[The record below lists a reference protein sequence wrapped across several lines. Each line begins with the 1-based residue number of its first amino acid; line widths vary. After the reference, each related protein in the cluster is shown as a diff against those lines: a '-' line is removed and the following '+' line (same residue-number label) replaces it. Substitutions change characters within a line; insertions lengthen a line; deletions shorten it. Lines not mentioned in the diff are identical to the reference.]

1 MKVQAPRR
9 SMRIAFVCFSKSK
22 GGLELKLIE
31 IAEALQRSGHSV
43 LFVCPQDSPLHQEC
57 VRADIPHLL
66 HTPRFKYGSLPTAHT
81 LAKRLKE
88 FSIQHLVVGLSKDI
102 STAVLIKK
110 FHGHLRLVYFQQM
123 QSGRDKKDFLHRW
136 SYRRLDR
143 WITLTHA
150 MKQTTVRTTIVP
162 AASIDVLP
170 FGANLHAFR
179 PGAFKST
186 QARRAF
192 HLPANK
198 IIIGLVGRFDPQK
211 GQEYLLRATPSIL
224 KALPRAHVVLVG
236 EETRGE
242 EGFLDHLNTLVKELN
257 LSNNVQFLPF
267 TDNVP
272 FLLSAFDLVVMPSF
286 SETFGYLAVEA
297 MAMGVPVVGTNAGGL
312 REIIEDGTTGYLV
325 PPRNSDQ
332 LASAIIKIL
341 RNKGT
346 ARGMGRRGI
355 LRVQKHFDFEKN
367 LLQFEQI
374 LSRLSL

>member
-1 MKVQAPRR
+1 
-9 SMRIAFVCFSKSK
+9 MRIAFVCFSTSK

-31 IAEALQRSGHSV
+31 IAQALQYKGHSI
-43 LFVCPQDSPLHQEC
+43 LFVCPKDSPLHQAC
-57 VRADIPHLL
+57 VRVNIPHLL
-66 HTPRFKYGSLPTAHT
+66 HTPRFNYGSLPTAFT
-81 LAKRLKE
+81 LARRFRE
-88 FSIQHLVVGLSKDI
+88 FSIQYLIAGLSKDI

-150 MKQTTVRTTIVP
+150 MKQATERTTIVP
-162 AASIDVLP
+162 PASIDVIP
-170 FGANLHAFR
+170 FGADLRAFR
-179 PGAFKST
+179 PGAFRPL

-192 HLPANK
+192 RLPTDK

-211 GQEYLLRATPSIL
+211 GQEYLLQAAPTIL
-224 KALPRAHVVLVG
+224 KALPDAHFVLVG

-242 EGFLDHLNTLVKELN
+242 GGFLGHLKVLVKELG
-257 LSNNVQFLPF
+257 LSKNVHFLPF

-272 FLLSAFDLVVMPSF
+272 FLLSAFDLVAMPSF

-312 REIIEDGTTGYLV
+312 PEIIEDGTTGYLV
-325 PPRNSDQ
+325 PPKNSDQ
-332 LASAIIKIL
+332 LASKIIAIL
-341 RNKGT
+341 SNK
-346 ARGMGRRGI
+346 RSSRVMGRRGI
-355 LRVQKHFDFEKN
+355 LRVQKHFDFDKN
-367 LLQFEQI
+367 LLQFERI
-374 LSRLSL
+374 LGRLSS